1 MREPREY
8 RGGCR
13 QGMTVVELVVAIG
26 IMAALLGIVFHVLPS
41 IGRQERDLDRQLRFV
56 QTAQEVFTL
65 MKNDLRSLERLQ
77 AGPDRLDLTRIVD
90 LTAAGNEQI
99 ERVTW
104 QLGPR
109 GVTERRGT
117 GEARLH
123 SFLEAGE
130 EAAGRSFGGSFRLT
144 AIRTEDDGS
153 VSGEVMIDL
162 RVNEA
167 GARGRPAMV
176 ASQSVAVR
184 GRVLQTVGQAAPAPG
199 GAP

>member
-1 MREPREY
+1 
-8 RGGCR
+8 
-13 QGMTVVELVVAIG
+13 MTVVELVVAIG
-26 IMAALLGIVFHVLPS
+26 IMVVLLGIVFQVLPS
-41 IGRQERDLDRQLRFV
+41 IGRQERDLDRQLRFA

-65 MKNDLRSLERLQ
+65 MKSDLRSLERLQ
-77 AGPDRLDLTRIVD
+77 AGPDRLDLTRVVG

-99 ERVTW
+99 ERVSW

-109 GVTERRGT
+109 GVTEHRGT

-130 EAAGRSFGGSFRLT
+130 EATGRSFGGGFRLT
-144 AIRTEDDGS
+144 GIRTEDDGS

-162 RVNEA
+162 RVDE
-167 GARGRPAMV
+167 GRRSDRPAMV
-176 ASQSVAVR
+176 ASLSVAVR
-184 GRVLQTVGQAAPAPG
+184 GRVLQTVGQAAPTSG